1 MGTLR
6 ALQHEDVYKADR
18 DSRGRSPVTQPSP
31 AAGLAALARRDGA
44 SAWDRGS
51 GARIAVQL
59 QRAVGNH
66 EVQRL
71 LQATSEKPPGRV
83 LRPTVQRAPTKPLA
97 PSVNDI
103 EILGT
108 KLKTRQLN
116 LSIFTRSATQDINA
130 LREYFRWVNSV
141 YRRCYDH
148 YDLVIKQAAAEAQTE
163 QAWLDYAS
171 GAAIGITVGLAA
183 EGVIAAAAKAGLAAE
198 KSLEAVGEVA
208 GEFIEGGISA
218 NVKFDVPVPKIAP
231 ELSPALRQVQTLQKL
246 DDLCATVL
254 PMATGSQVYTDAIVG
269 TERISADLRV
279 AEAGGKRRMTDSGIQ
294 QEHLKLMRFEL
305 ASFQS
310 DREVDAAA
318 TRFDALRTAYSVKQP
333 PSDVRC
339 EQDIWIPWIAQQS
352 GEAIRNVFVTPVLSR
367 PVLAN
372 HLVDIG
378 LAARGGPGGRLNAD
392 ISKSRRTKPDDLMS
406 TLEPH
411 QQLIIGA
418 RAENPALPG
427 VWRAIFLLD
436 K

>member
-6 ALQHEDVYKADR
+6 ASQHEDVSKTGR
-18 DSRGRSPVTQPSP
+18 DPRGRSPVSQTSQTAGV
-31 AAGLAALARRDGA
+31 AAFAPREGA
-44 SAWDRGS
+44 STWDRGS
-51 GARIAVQL
+51 GARLAVQL
-59 QRAVGNH
+59 QRTVGNR
-66 EVQRL
+66 ETQRL
-71 LQATSEKPPGRV
+71 LRPTPGAGAPNVQRA
-83 LRPTVQRAPTKPLA
+83 TVQRAPTKPLV

-116 LSIFTRSATQDINA
+116 VSVFTRNATQDINA
-130 LREYFRWVNSV
+130 LREYFKWVNAV

-171 GAAIGITVGLAA
+171 GAAIGIAVGLAA

-198 KSLEAVGEVA
+198 KSLEAIGEVA

-246 DDLCATVL
+246 DDLSAAVL

-279 AEAGGKRRMTDSGIQ
+279 GEAGGKRRMTDSAIQ
-294 QEHLKLMRFEL
+294 QEHVKLMRFEL

-310 DREVDAAA
+310 DREVDAVAA
-318 TRFDALRTAYSVKQP
+318 RFDALRTAYNGKQP
-333 PSDVRC
+333 PSDMRC

-352 GEAIRNVFVTPVLSR
+352 GEAIRNVFITPVLSR

-378 LAARGGPGGRLNAD
+378 LAARGGAGGRLNAD
-392 ISKSRRTKPDDLMS
+392 ISKSRRTKPEEITS

-411 QQLIIGA
+411 QQLIVGA
-418 RAENPALPG
+418 RAENPALPQ